1 VSNFDNNKIFILE
14 LQVGQNTD
22 LLNTV
27 LNRYPQ
33 ATALSNGKVLL
44 KVSEYQIKSEIQ
56 RLQRL
61 RTKILDVYPIDDE
74 KYQKII
80 TEETIIFSPPQTQP
94 AREVAPPENFPQEI
108 PSPVEVLPENNL
120 SSMPSNTEENVIS
133 PDTPWWVEIFTEYPR
148 CLYYFGPFDTEE
160 EASYYQSGYVED
172 LEGEGAKEII
182 ITIKQCSPQI
192 LTQEL

>member
-22 LLNTV
+22 LLNTL
-27 LNRYPQ
+27 LNRYPE

-61 RTKILDVYPIDDE
+61 RAKILDIYPIDDE

-80 TEETIIFSPPQTQP
+80 SSPPQTQP
-94 AREVAPPENFPQEI
+94 FKEVTPPENLPQEI
-108 PSPVEVLPENNL
+108 SSPPLNDTPAEVLPENNL
-120 SSMPSNTEENVIS
+120 SSIPSNIEENVIS
-133 PDTPWWVEIFTEYPR
+133 PHTPWWIEIFTEYPR

-172 LEGEGAKEII
+172 LEGEGAKDII
-182 ITIKQCSPQI
+182 ITIKQCTPQI